1 MVSLDEKRI
10 SGSRFAVA
18 EWISLALMLLAGLA
32 AAAGFWPALGHIQ
45 KPSSNLWF
53 AASVGLAFFCLGFG
67 AAYAL
72 FARYRMAQSRQL
84 AGDFDRL
91 ALQAENLARR
101 AQQKLAHQEKMQT
114 SEDSDT

>member
-10 SGSRFAVA
+10 SSSRFAVA
-18 EWISLALMLLAGLA
+18 EWISLAMMLLAGLA

-53 AASVGLAFFCLGFG
+53 AASLGLAFFCLGFG
-67 AAYAL
+67 VAYGL
-72 FARYRMAQSRQL
+72 FARYRIAQSRQL

-91 ALQAENLARR
+91 AVQAENIAKRAQQNLARR
-101 AQQKLAHQEKMQT
+101 DKMQT
-114 SEDSDT
+114 AEDSD